1 MSKKEI
7 VDKYKGLKDKL
18 SKQEFPCNYMFKF
31 ITTQEK
37 LTELTPYFKD
47 AQIKT
52 KPSSKGTY
60 VSFTALVMVV
70 SADEIIERYKSL
82 SHIEGLISL

>member
-1 MSKKEI
+1 M
-7 VDKYKGLKDKL
+7 DKYKGLKEKL
-18 SKQEFPCNYMFKF
+18 SKQEFPCKYMFKF
-31 ITTQEK
+31 ITSKTK
-37 LTELTPYFKD
+37 LDELKPYFKD
-47 AQIKT
+47 AEIQT

-60 VSFTALVMVV
+60 VSFTAVVMAV